1 MSAIGYYNGTIGP
14 LETMTIPLLDRS
26 TYFGDGCYE
35 ALLYRN
41 GKGFALERHLDR
53 FARSL
58 SLLRIDPPCSRE
70 ELKAILSEC
79 VAASGEREAM
89 VYWQVSRGTAK
100 RTHGFP
106 KGVRPNLTV
115 MVTPKA
121 IPPMCAD
128 VRLMTAED
136 IRFTMCNVK
145 TLNLLP
151 NVLTN
156 QAAAERGLDGAIF
169 VRDGIVTEGTHSN
182 VSILKDGALYTHP
195 ADHLILKGV
204 TRDLLLAL
212 CPRLGIEA
220 REEPFTKAALFDAD
234 EILIS
239 SSTANIRRAVELD
252 GQPVGGKAPALLYAL
267 QEAYYQTLLE
277 ETNE

>member
-41 GKGFALERHLDR
+41 GRGFALERHLDR

-169 VRDGIVTEGTHSN
+169 VRDGVVTE
-182 VSILKDGALYTHP
+182 
-195 ADHLILKGV
+195 GV